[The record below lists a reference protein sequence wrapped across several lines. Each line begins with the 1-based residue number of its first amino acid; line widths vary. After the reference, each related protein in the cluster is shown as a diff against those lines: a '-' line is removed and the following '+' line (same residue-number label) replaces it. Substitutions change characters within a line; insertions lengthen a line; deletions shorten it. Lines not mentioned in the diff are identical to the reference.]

1 MPVKR
6 KPAGQKGLREW
17 QEAQRA
23 QAAANAEAVAK
34 IKAARSLTQRA
45 DDALH
50 RVRVELAALQGLP
63 ALQRQAGA
71 VSESIA
77 GLRIALEALETRM
90 ELQLLA
96 REPLHRPRGQRVAER
111 QATDPA

>member
-6 KPAGQKGLREW
+6 RAAGQKGLREW

-45 DDALH
+45 DEALH
-50 RVRVELAALQGLP
+50 KARVELATLQGVP
-63 ALQRQAGA
+63 TLQRQAGA
-71 VSESIA
+71 VSESVA

-90 ELQLLA
+90 ELQSLA
-96 REPLHRPRGQRVAER
+96 GEPLGQPRVQRAAER
-111 QATDPA
+111 QASNPA